1 MGRILQ
7 KWTDFLNTYLDFG
20 TNGEPP
26 LTKKGALAFLLLA
39 VIVLVLLIIYFAT
52 SGPEHLPRT

>member
-7 KWTDFLNTYLDFG
+7 KWTDFLNTYLEFG

-26 LTKKGALAFLLLA
+26 LTKKGALKILLLI
-39 VIVLVLLIIYFAT
+39 VIVLVLLTIYFAT